1 MYVSG
6 NVACL
11 IEDQKQSTCSNS
23 AKTLEP
29 GSASP
34 RLAPRFGERG
44 RISTTLAKETKKKRE
59 ENWRKEYKKMAKIDA
74 RVGGA
79 GREASSYQGDHP
91 THPIRP
97 EVGRLLGIRVLGGHS

>member
-1 MYVSG
+1 MFR
-6 NVACL
+6 
-11 IEDQKQSTCSNS
+11 
-23 AKTLEP
+23 KTLLAGLKIKSNRLAQTP
-29 GSASP
+29 KHRSPP
-34 RLAPRFGERG
+34 RLAPRFGKKGIEF
-44 RISTTLAKETKKKRE
+44 LAKEAPPKKKPE
-59 ENWRKEYKKMAKIDA
+59 ENWQKIDA

>member
-1 MYVSG
+1 MYVSE
-6 NVACL
+6 NFAFL
-11 IEDQKQSTCSNS
+11 LEDQKQSPCSNS
-23 AKTLEP
+23 SKTSEP
-29 GSASP
+29 GSVPP
-34 RLAPRFGERG
+34 RLAPRFGKKGIEF
-44 RISTTLAKETKKKRE
+44 LAKEAPPKKKPE
-59 ENWRKEYKKMAKIDA
+59 ENWQKIDA